1 MLERLSNR
9 ILVVGGHPFR
19 ICMKHPNNQQQQSN
33 NAEKQHEGQQDEVC
47 CCSFC
52 QTDSPVYARCWPA
65 IFLFSAITDF
75 PMPLPRGKKPGQH
88 RDWGWMPVL
97 VVLCLVT
104 FMYYTYLD
112 PLCREYA
119 RTSHLGGG
127 EDKPNCFL
135 SGKMGGGGG
144 VRKRLQYGGHCRQIG
159 DTMAKNPILTSP
171 VFSHVAPERT
181 SRTGYRVS
189 RSIAPLGSY
198 VLMLLRQSRI
208 AETRKSKEGKLA
220 TEKSNCLP
228 TEWLTRTDGRCRRQS
243 CIRYPPSVQKKPLQ
257 SRISRPSHRIHRCS
271 VARNGARRA
280 NAGNLIAHITV
291 VFAMLAS

>member
-1 MLERLSNR
+1 
-9 ILVVGGHPFR
+9 
-19 ICMKHPNNQQQQSN
+19 
-33 NAEKQHEGQQDEVC
+33 
-47 CCSFC
+47 
-52 QTDSPVYARCWPA
+52 
-65 IFLFSAITDF
+65 
-75 PMPLPRGKKPGQH
+75 
-88 RDWGWMPVL
+88 
-97 VVLCLVT
+97 
-104 FMYYTYLD
+104 
-112 PLCREYA
+112 
-119 RTSHLGGG
+119 
-127 EDKPNCFL
+127 
-135 SGKMGGGGG
+135 MGGGGG

-220 TEKSNCLP
+220 TENSNCLP